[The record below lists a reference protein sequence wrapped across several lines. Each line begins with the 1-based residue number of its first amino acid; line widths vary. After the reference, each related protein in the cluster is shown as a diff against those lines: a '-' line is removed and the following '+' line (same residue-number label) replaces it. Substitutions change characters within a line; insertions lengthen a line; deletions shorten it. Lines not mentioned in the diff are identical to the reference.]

1 MPVRSLTARPEGL
14 MRVKLMVAF
23 IIAAGA
29 AAILLLSMTSG
40 EKPVFYYGP
49 SEVLAQPSLAKER
62 LRLKGKIEPGTIQL
76 SPEKLDLNF
85 KVTDGKKSIPVHYH
99 GVVPESFQE
108 GLEVVV
114 DGRMGGGGVFEGHE
128 LIVKCPSKYES
139 KDNESKPSHPEGI
152 PLK

>member
-1 MPVRSLTARPEGL
+1 

-29 AAILLLSMTSG
+29 AAIFLLSGTSSNG
-40 EKPVFYYGP
+40 KSVYYYSP
-49 SEVLAQPSLAKER
+49 TEFLAKPEMMRER
-62 LRLKGKIEPGTIQL
+62 LRLKGKIESGSVAL
-76 SPEKLDLNF
+76 STDKLDLAF
-85 KVTDGKKSIPVHYH
+85 RVTDGQKSLPVHYH
-99 GVVPESFQE
+99 GPVPESFQE

-114 DGRMGGGGVFEGHE
+114 DGRMAGGGVFEGHE

-139 KDNESKPSHPEGI
+139 GTGGAKPPGAGPPAPAHPEGV

>member
-1 MPVRSLTARPEGL
+1 

-29 AAILLLSMTSG
+29 AAILLLSGTSNDG
-40 EKPVFYYGP
+40 KAVFYYGP
-49 SEVLAQPSLAKER
+49 SEVLAQPALASER
-62 LRLKGKIEPGTIQL
+62 LRLKGKVEPGSIQL
-76 SPEKLDLNF
+76 SPEKLDLRF
-85 KVTDGKKSIPVHYH
+85 KVTDGQKSIPVHYH

-108 GLEVVV
+108 GLEVVA
-114 DGRMGGGGVFEGHE
+114 DGRMGQGGVFEGHD

-139 KDNESKPSHPEGI
+139 KASGPQASHPEGI

>member
-1 MPVRSLTARPEGL
+1 MPVRLFTARPEDS
-14 MRVKLMVAF
+14 MRVKLMIAF

-29 AAILLLSMTSG
+29 AAILLLSTTSG

-49 SEVLAQPSLAKER
+49 SEVLAQPSLAQER
-62 LRLKGKIEPGTIQL
+62 LRLKGKIEPGTIKL
-76 SPEKLDLNF
+76 SPQKLDLDF
-85 KVTDGKKSIPVHYH
+85 KVTDGKSSIPVHYH

-114 DGRMGGGGVFEGHE
+114 DGRMGKAGVFEGHD

-139 KDNESKPSHPEGI
+139 KDNAAVPSHPEGI

>member
-1 MPVRSLTARPEGL
+1 
-14 MRVKLMVAF
+14 MRVKLMIAF

-29 AAILLLSMTSG
+29 AAILLLSATSG
-40 EKPVFYYGP
+40 GKPVFYYGP
-49 SEVLAQPSLAKER
+49 SEVLSQPSLANER

-85 KVTDGKKSIPVHYH
+85 KVTDGKKSLPVHYH

-114 DGRMGGGGVFEGHE
+114 DGRMGQGGVFQGHDI
-128 LIVKCPSKYES
+128 IVKCPSKYES
-139 KDNESKPSHPEGI
+139 KDSTAQPSHPEGI
-152 PLK
+152 PVK